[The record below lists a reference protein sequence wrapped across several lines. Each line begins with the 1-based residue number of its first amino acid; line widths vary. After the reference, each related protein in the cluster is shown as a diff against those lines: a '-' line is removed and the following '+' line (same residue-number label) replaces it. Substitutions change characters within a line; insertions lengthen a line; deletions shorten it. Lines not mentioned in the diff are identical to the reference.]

1 MLLQSDPVRGE
12 NARPAVRVVFASHY
26 DADTAVERCCAQLG
40 SIKPRMLL
48 VFCGGKHDAVAVFS
62 ALRSAF
68 GDLPI
73 VGGSAAGAMA
83 GGELGYS
90 GLEIGVLAFVD
101 EAVTPRLY
109 VTHDLLDSEAR
120 AGEALARAVSRDA
133 HDGALVLLFFDS
145 VASTV
150 PIRLHPASA
159 LVEGFHAGLGD
170 KRVNLIGGG
179 MVVDI
184 NFSDGWV
191 FDGEGVR
198 KHAATALAFPRTV
211 TADTVVLHG
220 CRPVSSF
227 MEITRIDGA
236 VVYELDGEPALT
248 VIERMLG
255 LRIGSTDGSD
265 LSLVATLGEKHGD
278 LFAPYDENNYVNRLI
293 LGCDRASGSITL
305 FEPDFHVGTMVQIM
319 SRDNALMLDSARDGT
334 KAMSRRHRDSGA
346 FLGLYIDCAG
356 RASARSGA
364 LREEAELVMR
374 GMESAFPMLGFYS
387 GVEIAPFAGYSRPLD
402 WTGVLTVLRQI

>member
-1 MLLQSDPVRGE
+1 MLLQPEPVRGE
-12 NARPAVRVVFASHY
+12 DASPAKVVFASHY
-26 DADTAVERCCAQLG
+26 DAGIAVERCCAQLG
-40 SIKPRMLL
+40 NVKPHMLL
-48 VFCGGKHDAVAVFS
+48 VFCGGKHDAVTVFS

-68 GDLPI
+68 AGIPI
-73 VGGSAAGAMA
+73 VGGSAAGAMTRA
-83 GGELGYS
+83 ELGYS
-90 GLEIGVLAFVD
+90 GLEIGLLAFTD
-101 EAVTPRLY
+101 GAVSPRLH
-109 VTHDLLDSEAR
+109 VTHGLLDSEAK

-133 HDGALVLLFFDS
+133 HDGATVLLFFDS

-150 PIRLHPASA
+150 PTRLHPASA

-170 KRVNLIGGG
+170 RKVNLIGGG
-179 MVVDI
+179 MLVDI

-191 FDGEGVR
+191 FDGDGVC
-198 KHAATALAFPRTV
+198 KHAAMALIFPPTV
-211 TADTVVLHG
+211 AADTVVLHG

-227 MEITRIDGA
+227 MEITRIEGA
-236 VVYELDGEPALT
+236 VVYELDGEAALT

-255 LRIGSTDGSD
+255 LRIGSTDGSN

-278 LFAPYDENNYVNRLI
+278 PFAPYDENNYVNRLI
-293 LGCDRASGSITL
+293 LGCDRANGSITL

-334 KAMSRRHRDSGA
+334 AAMSGRHRGSGA

-374 GMESAFPMLGFYS
+374 GMNPAFPLLGFYS

-402 WTGVLTVLRQI
+402 WTGVLTVLRRT